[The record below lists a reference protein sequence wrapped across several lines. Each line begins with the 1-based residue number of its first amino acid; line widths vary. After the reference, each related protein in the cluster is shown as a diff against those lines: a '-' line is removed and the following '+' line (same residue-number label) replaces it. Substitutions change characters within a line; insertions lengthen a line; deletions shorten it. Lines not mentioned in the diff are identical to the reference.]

1 MEQLKPIIS
10 KNYKSLTDEEI
21 EDFFKDLDRN
31 NDGYVNFEELD
42 KKLHEVHE
50 EIAPQLQKHHILHPR
65 DAMLRRA
72 LATMEMGCMRFYANS
87 CQSAARS

>member
-42 KKLHEVHE
+42 KKLHEVYE
-50 EIAPQLQKHHILHPR
+50 EIAP
-65 DAMLRRA
+65 
-72 LATMEMGCMRFYANS
+72 
-87 CQSAARS
+87 